1 MKYQDKPVRLFIE
14 ELSSS
19 APVPGGG
26 GAAALAGAIG
36 AALCSM
42 VGNLTLGKK
51 KYEAVQEDV
60 KVLLDKIKPLQEA
73 LLSLMEEDAEAFGQL
88 SLVYKMPKETDE
100 QKRLRDEAMEKAL
113 KVATH
118 TPLEICRKAFETIKL
133 HGQMVDRGNLLAI
146 SDVGVGVLMAQAALE
161 SGMLNV
167 KINTGMIKDRQF
179 AQEVE
184 REVDRLVS
192 DGKKMTQET
201 FHKVMEKISK

>member
-1 MKYQDKPVRLFIE
+1 MKYQDKSVRVFIE

-19 APVPGGG
+19 SPVPGGG

-60 KVLLDKIKPLQEA
+60 KVLLARIQPLQEA
-73 LLSLMEEDAEAFGQL
+73 LLNLMEEDAAAFGQL
-88 SLVYKMPKETDE
+88 SEVYKMPKETEE

-113 KVATH
+113 KVATL
-118 TPLEICRKAFETIKL
+118 TPLEICRKAFEAVKL
-133 HGQMVDRGNLLAI
+133 HGQMVDRGTLLAI

-167 KINTGMIKDRQF
+167 KINTGMLKDRQF
-179 AQEVE
+179 AQDVE
-184 REVDRLVS
+184 REVDQLVEE
-192 DGKKMTQET
+192 GKKMTQEI
-201 FHKVMEKISK
+201 FQKVLGKISK